1 MHARMPEGGLSYSY
15 YKGAAI
21 QTGLCGPGEPGDMV
35 QETAIMFTDSMG
47 CTCRQLFST
56 GGIRL
61 LVGLL
66 LRDSTVCV
74 CGGGACR

>member
-1 MHARMPEGGLSYSY
+1 MHARMPEGGLSYGY

-47 CTCRQLFST
+47 VRVDNFFQLE
-56 GGIRL
+56 G
-61 LVGLL
+61 
-66 LRDSTVCV
+66 
-74 CGGGACR
+74 